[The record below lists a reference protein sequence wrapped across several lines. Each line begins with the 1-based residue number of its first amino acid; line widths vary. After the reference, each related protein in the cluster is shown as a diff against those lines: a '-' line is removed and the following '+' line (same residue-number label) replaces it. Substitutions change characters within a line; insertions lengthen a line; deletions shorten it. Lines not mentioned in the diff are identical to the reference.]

1 MGLGLADTAF
11 KYFNS
16 TSKFQKKK
24 EQIEIW
30 QLHQESNP
38 SQQLFRLFCQIL
50 NNIALHSIRKAT
62 EPVVRG

>member
-1 MGLGLADTAF
+1 MDLGLADTAF

-38 SQQLFRLFCQIL
+38 SQQLFRLFCHIL
-50 NNIALHSIRKAT
+50 DNIALHSIRKAT